1 MSSNLFGQYYN
12 NLGKNKVYTGIE
24 YNCSSATSGE
34 NTLVFREGEAR
45 LIDSNGNIV
54 GKIDLSKIN
63 AGPMTSWT
71 SGNIVINP
79 GEVKLIEGIEY
90 GKLYK
95 HIYFEVPQ
103 VYVSSLEKA
112 WEYLVNAKFTILL
125 NVDLDLREYEVK
137 TTTSPDQKSS
147 IKDRVQKLIDEIG
160 ASENIIVD
168 IEEIEDGLGNKKTYL
183 VFKSLVL
190 GYDFIITDFCFFNH
204 RIIYGD
210 MSEFI
215 EEDLS
220 DDMLEDIHNAE
231 DGVVFGDGTT
241 LDQEDDDNAQAG
253 HYDNDDIPTDPDSPT
268 HFYVDEPQD
277 TLGDDG
283 ADVPEDD
290 DQTTDGSDIADGDA
304 DDNTVLQKM
313 EYCIESSKDL
323 EIDAFKYPN
332 GAARA
337 WLVVPEWPV
346 SVDEQYVSLKLNHV
360 RDHVILTELNDSAEC
375 RCYDLREVDV
385 YASERN
391 EVERH
396 NLKTMKYFMGDNFT
410 YMDSVNGS
418 ITEVSHSEGPCECPD
433 IKLEI
438 HNPHI
443 GMYRYLDYVEMNDL
457 WTNVGTF
464 YGLITNEDIDDVDE
478 KNLANSIFL
487 YNKNQFPVKV
497 SYFICS

>member
-34 NTLVFREGEAR
+34 HTLVFREGEAR
-45 LIDSNGNIV
+45 LIDSAGNIV

-71 SGNIVINP
+71 SGSIVINP

-95 HIYFEVPQ
+95 HVYFEVPQ
-103 VYVSSLEKA
+103 VYVSSLENSWK
-112 WEYLVNAKFTILL
+112 YLINASFTILM

-137 TTTSPDQKSS
+137 TTTSVEDKAS
-147 IKDRVQKLIDEIG
+147 ITSRIQKLIDEIG
-160 ASENIIVD
+160 ASDNIEVD
-168 IEEIEDGLGNKKTYL
+168 VEEAEDNLGNTKTYI

-190 GYDFIITDFCFFNH
+190 GYDFIITDFCFSNH
-204 RIIYGD
+204 RILLRD
-210 MSEFI
+210 TSEFI
-215 EEDLS
+215 EDYIPEDT
-220 DDMLEDIHNAE
+220 LEDIHDAE
-231 DGVVFGDGTT
+231 DNVMFSDGTSIGSEDVGGT
-241 LDQEDDDNAQAG
+241 EPGHYDGNDNQADPESPDHYYDDGESQTDRLDDDNGDIQEDDLDS
-253 HYDNDDIPTDPDSPT
+253 YDTDS
-268 HFYVDEPQD
+268 
-277 TLGDDG
+277 
-283 ADVPEDD
+283 
-290 DQTTDGSDIADGDA
+290 SDGDF
-304 DDNTVLQKM
+304 DDNTVLPRL
-313 EYCIESSKDL
+313 EFCIERNKDL

-337 WLVVPEWPV
+337 WLIVPDWPV

-360 RDHVILTELNDSAEC
+360 RDHVYLYETNNNC
-375 RCYDLREVDV
+375 NCYDIKYVDV

-418 ITEVSHSEGPCECPD
+418 ITEVSHNDSPCECPD

-443 GMYRYLDYVEMNDL
+443 GMYRYLDYVEMNDM
-457 WTNVGTF
+457 WTNVGSF
-464 YGLITNEDIDDVDE
+464 YGLVTNEDLDDIDE

-487 YNKNQFPVKV
+487 YNKNPFPVKV